1 MMTMMTTSGTVT
13 VIPDAA
19 GANPFGKSSLTKSF
33 SPARE
38 ALVSSKQGAQLV
50 APQPPISNCSLV
62 IFLAILA
69 T

>member
-1 MMTMMTTSGTVT
+1 MMTMMTTSGTVK

-38 ALVSSKQGAQLV
+38 APVSSRADGSGSTRLYFDYSEA
-50 APQPPISNCSLV
+50 
-62 IFLAILA
+62 LAGPSYFNL
-69 T
+69 